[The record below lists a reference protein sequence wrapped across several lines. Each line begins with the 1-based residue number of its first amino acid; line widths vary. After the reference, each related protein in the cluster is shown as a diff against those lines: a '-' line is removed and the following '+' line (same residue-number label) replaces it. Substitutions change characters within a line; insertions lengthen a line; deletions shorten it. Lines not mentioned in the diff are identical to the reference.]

1 MGVIFMK
8 SLVYVPFL
16 LELYTIC
23 LAVSKMQSASAVILS
38 EQKAFGVLWVE
49 LISGGLAPAVCK
61 KARDQCPVIFGG
73 AKKESFP
80 EGKDSKKFNFLI
92 KLLR

>member
-1 MGVIFMK
+1 MCKVRDIILIRRREDYAETRKMGVIFMK

-38 EQKAFGVLWVE
+38 EQKAFGVL
-49 LISGGLAPAVCK
+49 
-61 KARDQCPVIFGG
+61 
-73 AKKESFP
+73 
-80 EGKDSKKFNFLI
+80 
-92 KLLR
+92 

>member
-8 SLVYVPFL
+8 SFVYVPFW

-23 LAVSKMQSASAVILS
+23 LAVSKMQSAVAVILS

-49 LISGGLAPAVCK
+49 RISGGLAPAVCK

-73 AKKESFP
+73 AKKNPFP
-80 EGKDSKKFNFLI
+80 KERIPKNLI
-92 KLLR
+92 F